1 MKQLI
6 QPRGERPVVMSIE
19 PDVRVMDDDKSFSY
33 DLIVGIGTL
42 SQWGGV
48 LDFRANEMTNRGATA
63 FDNKHTVMNIYREAT
78 EPLAT
83 KEETERVTRIL
94 DAKYTAA
101 DLPTV
106 VEENCSHLTNRQK
119 EALLKVLQNH
129 EGMFKGTLGKWVGE
143 EVHFE

>member
-6 QPRGERPVVMSIE
+6 QPR
-19 PDVRVMDDDKSFSY
+19 

-48 LDFRANEMTNRGATA
+48 LDFRANEMTIDGQTIPLRHATA

-106 VEENCSHLTNRQK
+106 VEENCSHLTKRQK
-119 EALLKVLQNH
+119 EALLKVLQSH